1 MPPQHVEIAETIAGL
16 KRAIRREK
24 EAPTNQPI
32 HGATNRGNKLRYG
45 ANNVHSGALPY
56 PHSIEGYKQ
65 KIEHAGYTRYILD
78 RNPRRYNEY
87 GDELGDS
94 ESDTE
99 ADEDAQDENP
109 YSGIRIEELLGP
121 LKHPSELATHPTLSL
136 PFLDPA
142 LPEMVRTTEDK
153 LRQERANLWRAK
165 NQNRHFIGDES
176 WIPSQVTEG
185 LDDWD
190 LFEPKPRLPALSPRK
205 KRKTSR
211 NGILQNGI
219 DGRDHANSGDH
230 GTAAALDKDNP
241 SPKDT
246 STVETPDNEQKVAE
260 STKASATHEVDMS
273 EADQPAT
280 NGVHEDADPGEDN
293 RSGVKQAQDGEDSN
307 SLDAADKMDTDT
319 EEQNDEELPNDG
331 TPEAPTR
338 RITRARAAEQEESTA
353 DSPHFSTTTTDSSL
367 LQIDPLFLLP
377 PSLAASQRAP
387 RHLARLGLPVEEF
400 LETRRLLT
408 MYIQKQEESIRGYE
422 ALLAKLIRAKRMRDK
437 VWEWCKAEGHV
448 GEWSDG
454 EDWIDAEA
462 WGLQP
467 EELKKGKDEEE
478 VEGQEDTGRK
488 GKRRR
493 RD

>member
-1 MPPQHVEIAETIAGL
+1 M
-16 KRAIRREK
+16 
-24 EAPTNQPI
+24 
-32 HGATNRGNKLRYG
+32 LR
-45 ANNVHSGALPY
+45 S
-56 PHSIEGYKQ
+56 
-65 KIEHAGYTRYILD
+65 
-78 RNPRRYNEY
+78 
-87 GDELGDS
+87 
-94 ESDTE
+94 TE
-99 ADEDAQDENP
+99 E
-109 YSGIRIEELLGP
+109 
-121 LKHPSELATHPTLSL
+121 
-136 PFLDPA
+136 
-142 LPEMVRTTEDK
+142 K

-165 NQNRHFIGDES
+165 NQNRQFTGDES
-176 WIPSQVTEG
+176 WIPSHVTEG

-205 KRKTSR
+205 KRKTTAR
-211 NGILQNGI
+211 NEVLQNGVE
-219 DGRDHANSGDH
+219 GHDHATSGDH
-230 GTAAALDKDNP
+230 SIPTTLEKDNV

-246 STVETPDNEQKVAE
+246 STVETFDTEEKVL
-260 STKASATHEVDMS
+260 KSAKHQAVEEVDMS
-273 EADQPAT
+273 GADRPTT
-280 NGVHEDADPGEDN
+280 NGAHEDTDPSEDKEPSEKSAHDEE
-293 RSGVKQAQDGEDSN
+293 RPGALE
-307 SLDAADKMDTDT
+307 AADKMDIET
-319 EEQNDEELPNDG
+319 EGQDDEELHEDG
-331 TPEAPTR
+331 SPAPPTR
-338 RITRARAAEQEESTA
+338 RITRALAAEQEEPTSLPG
-353 DSPHFSTTTTDSSL
+353 SPHSSASTIDSSL

-377 PSLAASQRAP
+377 PALAANHRAP

-408 MYIQKQEESIRGYE
+408 MYIQKQEESVRGYE
-422 ALLAKLIRAKRMRDK
+422 ALLGKLTRAKRMRDK